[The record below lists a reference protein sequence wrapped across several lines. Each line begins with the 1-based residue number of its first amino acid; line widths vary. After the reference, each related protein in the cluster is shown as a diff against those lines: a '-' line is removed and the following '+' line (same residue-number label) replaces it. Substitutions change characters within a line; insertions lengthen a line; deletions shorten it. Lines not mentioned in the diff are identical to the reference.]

1 MKLEHYSLKKL
12 KQQIV
17 KITKRHLP
25 SKNYR
30 VFFFGSRVKGD
41 NKERADIDLGI
52 EGSVEIPPRLKF
64 EIQDEL
70 EQLPLLYKIDLV
82 DFKNVS
88 PKFRQE
94 ALKDIE
100 YVI

>member
-1 MKLEHYSLKKL
+1 MKLEHYSLKNL
-12 KQQIV
+12 RQQIA
-17 KITKRHLP
+17 KITKRHLG
-25 SKNYR
+25 SKDYR

-41 NKERADIDLGI
+41 NWERADIDLGI
-52 EGSVEIPPRLKF
+52 EGLVEIPPRLKF
-64 EIQDEL
+64 EIQEEL

-94 ALKDIE
+94 ALKHIE